1 MSQEPSST
9 SSASHVD
16 ESQLQSVFTNLRI
29 LSRIEVGDKLFFSN
43 DQFSIDKWNY
53 LQPITRWY
61 YAESRTTSLQHLQEF
76 INKTFQI
83 VDMIYSNE
91 NGGGAIEKNYY
102 VEFAKPSV
110 FKEESASILITFIT
124 DLKNATGG
132 IANLKQ
138 TYKDDIT
145 VVSALDILI
154 EHIHVRIKK
163 INAILA
169 IRKWGI
175 RGLKLSRVN

>member
-1 MSQEPSST
+1 MSNDINSVIDD
-9 SSASHVD
+9 A
-16 ESQLQSVFTNLRI
+16 QLQSIFTNLRI
-29 LSRIEVGDKLFFSN
+29 LSRIEVGDKLYFAN
-43 DQFSIDKWNY
+43 DQFSIDKWWY
-53 LQPITRWY
+53 LQPLARWY
-61 YAESRTTSLQHLQEF
+61 YAESRASSLQHLQEF
-76 INKTFQI
+76 INKTFQV
-83 VDMIYSNE
+83 VDAIYSNE
-91 NGGGAIEKNYY
+91 NGGGSIEKNYY
-102 VEFAKPSV
+102 VELAKPSV

-145 VVSALDILI
+145 IVSALDILI

-169 IRKWGI
+169 IRK
-175 RGLKLSRVN
+175 